1 MCDLDHH
8 LRNWLLPIPRQR
20 WLPFCLVCGLLI
32 FSSRKR
38 FFFSEKNIDV
48 FILFALCLRVFD
60 RQLRWEDLVVSTTY
74 NNQTTNNH
82 VVTST
87 TTAAAAMDS
96 GFIVGH
102 LVRSAMPDQHTFRQ
116 QHLYTSRKV
125 SKIKVKEKI
134 SRSLYHLHRTGHTS
148 KTV

>member
-1 MCDLDHH
+1 M
-8 LRNWLLPIPRQR
+8 
-20 WLPFCLVCGLLI
+20 
-32 FSSRKR
+32 
-38 FFFSEKNIDV
+38 
-48 FILFALCLRVFD
+48 
-60 RQLRWEDLVVSTTY
+60 STTY

-116 QHLYTSRKV
+116 QHLYTSRKIFRDGQNLLFAAV
-125 SKIKVKEKI
+125 QSQDI
-134 SRSLYHLHRTGHTS
+134 YHLCGFSTLVFTLHGPQ
-148 KTV
+148 